1 MPVFEYTAV
10 DAKGRTRHGTLSA
23 ESVQAARQ
31 LLRAKR
37 LFVSG
42 IAESRAPGA
51 PGTSGATA
59 GSARTPLFAR
69 RVSRAQLLTATQVLA
84 TLLEAGLPLDKAL
97 GSLIDQMRPGRA
109 KWVYSHIL
117 ERIREG
123 QEFSTALAAYP
134 GVFPPT
140 YISMVRSAEAT
151 GMLPIVLAN
160 LAEYMDR
167 QMALARTLQAALAYP
182 AFMFLFGS
190 LVLGLLLTYVIPE
203 VTRIFVDLKRT
214 LPLPT
219 VVLIAVSDFFRAWW
233 PALLGGLVGLVALLA
248 RLVRTARG
256 RSLKDRLAL
265 ALPVVGPIAQ
275 NAATARLAR
284 TLGTCLL
291 QGVTMLSALRI
302 AGSVSGNVVFEQAM
316 ERIRDEASQGGG
328 LTEPM
333 REAEIF
339 PPIVVQLVS
348 AGEQSGRLGEL
359 LVNLA
364 RMLENDVST
373 RIRAASALFEPVM
386 ILLLGGMVG
395 LMVLAVLLPIFEMS
409 SLIG

>member
-10 DAKGRTRHGTLSA
+10 DARGRSRQGILSA
-23 ESVQAARQ
+23 ESAQAARQ

-37 LFVSG
+37 LFVSA
-42 IAESRAPGA
+42 IAEAKSPGA
-51 PGTSGATA
+51 AAASGT
-59 GSARTPLFAR
+59 RERQPLFSR
-69 RVSRAQLLTATQVLA
+69 RVGRAQLLTATQVLA

-97 GSLIDQMRPGRA
+97 ASLIDQMRPGRA
-109 KWVYSHIL
+109 KWVFSHIL

-151 GMLPIVLAN
+151 GMLPIVLSN

-182 AFMFLFGS
+182 AFMFFFGI
-190 LVLGLLLTYVIPE
+190 LVLALLLTYVIPE
-203 VTRIFVDLKRT
+203 VTRIFVDLKRS

-219 VVLIAVSDFFRAWW
+219 VILIAVSDFFRTWW
-233 PALLGGLVGLVALLA
+233 PALLGGSVGVIVLGVRLA
-248 RLVRTARG
+248 HTARG
-256 RSLKDRLAL
+256 RALLDRFTLG
-265 ALPVVGPIAQ
+265 LPVVGTIAR
-275 NAATARLAR
+275 NAATARLCR

-291 QGVTMLSALRI
+291 QGVTMLAALRI
-302 AGSVSGNVVFEQAM
+302 AGSVSGNTVFEQVM

-328 LTEPM
+328 LTDPM

-339 PPIVVQLVS
+339 PPIVIQLVS

-373 RIRAASALFEPVM
+373 RIRAASALFEPLM

>member
-10 DAKGRTRHGTLSA
+10 DAKGRTKQGILSA
-23 ESVQAARQ
+23 ESAQAARQ
-31 LLRAKR
+31 ILRAKR
-37 LFVSG
+37 LFVS
-42 IAESRAPGA
+42 AMTETQGA
-51 PGTSGATA
+51 DKATTGSKRSQGT
-59 GSARTPLFAR
+59 PFFVQ
-69 RVSRAQLLTATQVLA
+69 RVSRAQLLTATQVLSA
-84 TLLEAGLPLDKAL
+84 LLEAGLPLDKAL
-97 GSLIDQMRPGRA
+97 ASLIDQMRPGRA
-109 KWVYSHIL
+109 KWIFSHIL

-123 QEFSTALAAYP
+123 QDFSSALAAYP

-151 GMLPIVLAN
+151 GMLPIVLSN

-167 QMALARTLQAALAYP
+167 QMALTRTLQAALAYP
-182 AFMFLFGS
+182 AFMFCFGI
-190 LVLGLLLTYVIPE
+190 LVLGLLLVYVIPE
-203 VTRIFVDLKRT
+203 VTRIFVDLKRS

-219 VVLIAVSDFFRAWW
+219 VILIAVSDFFRTWW
-233 PALLGGLVGLVALLA
+233 PALLGGGIGIVVLLV
-248 RLVRTARG
+248 RLVRTTKG
-256 RSLKDRLAL
+256 RAVKDRLTL
-265 ALPVVGPIAQ
+265 ALPVVGAIAR
-275 NAATARLAR
+275 NAATARLCR

-302 AGSVSGNVVFEQAM
+302 AGSVSGNVIFEQAM

-339 PPIVVQLVS
+339 PPLVIQIVS

-364 RMLENDVST
+364 RMLENEVST
-373 RIRAASALFEPVM
+373 SIKAASSLFEPMM

>member
-1 MPVFEYTAV
+1 MPVYEYTAV
-10 DAKGRTRHGTLSA
+10 DAKGRNKQGIITA
-23 ESVQAARQ
+23 ESTQVARQ

-37 LFVSG
+37 LFVSTLVE
-42 IAESRAPGA
+42 AAGA
-51 PGTSGATA
+51 GASARTSAA
-59 GSARTPLFAR
+59 AAARTPLFSR
-69 RVSRAQLLTATQVLA
+69 RVGRAELLTATQVLA

-97 GSLIDQMRPGRA
+97 TSLIEQMRSGRA

-123 QEFSTALAAYP
+123 QDFSTALAAYP
-134 GVFPPT
+134 AVFPPT

-151 GMLPIVLAN
+151 GMLPIVLGN
-160 LAEYMDR
+160 LAEYLDR

-182 AFMFLFGS
+182 AFMFLFGA
-190 LVLGLLLTYVIPE
+190 VVMGLLLVYVIPE
-203 VTRIFVDLKRT
+203 VTRIFVDLRRA

-219 VVLIAVSDFFRAWW
+219 VILIAVSNFFRAWW
-233 PALLGGLVGLVALLA
+233 PAIFGAAAGLIFAVN
-248 RLVRTARG
+248 RLIRTRRG
-256 RSLKDRLAL
+256 RAIKDRITL
-265 ALPVVGPIAQ
+265 ALPIVGPIAQ

-284 TLGTCLL
+284 TLGTCLN

-328 LTEPM
+328 LTDPM
-333 REAEIF
+333 READIF
-339 PPIVVQLVS
+339 PPITIQLVS

-359 LVNLA
+359 LIGLA

-373 RIRAASALFEPVM
+373 RIKSASALFEPIM

>member
-10 DAKGRTRHGTLSA
+10 DAKGRTKQGILSA
-23 ESVQAARQ
+23 ESAQAARQ
-31 LLRAKR
+31 ILRAKR
-37 LFVSG
+37 LFVS
-42 IAESRAPGA
+42 AMTETQGA
-51 PGTSGATA
+51 DKAATGSKRSQGT
-59 GSARTPLFAR
+59 PFFVQ
-69 RVSRAQLLTATQVLA
+69 RVSRAQLLTATQVLSA
-84 TLLEAGLPLDKAL
+84 LLEAGLPLDKAL
-97 GSLIDQMRPGRA
+97 ASLIDQMRPGRA
-109 KWVYSHIL
+109 KWIFSHIL

-123 QEFSTALAAYP
+123 QDFSSALAAYP

-151 GMLPIVLAN
+151 GMLPIVLSN

-167 QMALARTLQAALAYP
+167 QMALTRTLQAALAYP
-182 AFMFLFGS
+182 AFMFCFGI
-190 LVLGLLLTYVIPE
+190 LVLGLLLVYVIPE
-203 VTRIFVDLKRT
+203 VTRIFVDLKRS

-219 VVLIAVSDFFRAWW
+219 VILIAVSDFFRTWW
-233 PALLGGLVGLVALLA
+233 PALLGGGIGIVVLLV
-248 RLVRTARG
+248 RLVRTTKG
-256 RSLKDRLAL
+256 RAVKDRLTL
-265 ALPVVGPIAQ
+265 ALPVVGAIAR
-275 NAATARLAR
+275 NAATARLCR

-302 AGSVSGNVVFEQAM
+302 AGSVSGNVIFEQAM

-339 PPIVVQLVS
+339 PPLVIQIVS

-364 RMLENDVST
+364 RMLENEVST
-373 RIRAASALFEPVM
+373 SIKAASSLFEPMM